1 MKKAA
6 VIRKCIKTSEN
17 SIYIFCR
24 GLDGLIIIEES
35 IYILCRG
42 LDGLIIIEESIYY
55 AEGLMG

>member
-6 VIRKCIKTSEN
+6 VIRKCVKTSEE
-17 SIYIFCR
+17 SIYILCR

-42 LDGLIIIEESIYY
+42 LDGLIII
-55 AEGLMG
+55 L